1 LQSAWKCTFELFRFN
16 EWLLKQYEVFKK
28 KLVFKVR
35 LQLYLP
41 LIVTVIVIIIVII
54 IIIIIFIIIINPIL
68 LPIHELERKLV

>member
-1 LQSAWKCTFELFRFN
+1 MHSAWKWTFELFRFN

-41 LIVTVIVIIIVII
+41 LIVIVIVIVIIIIVII
-54 IIIIIFIIIINPIL
+54 IIIIIIINPIL
-68 LPIHELERKLV
+68 LPIQELERKLV

>member
-54 IIIIIFIIIINPIL
+54 IIINPIL